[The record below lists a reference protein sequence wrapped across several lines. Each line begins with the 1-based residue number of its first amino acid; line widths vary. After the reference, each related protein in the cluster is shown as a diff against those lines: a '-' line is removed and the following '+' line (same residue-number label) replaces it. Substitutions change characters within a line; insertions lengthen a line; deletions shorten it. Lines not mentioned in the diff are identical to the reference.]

1 MKKTTTFIFVV
12 LALIVSTTGYAQVRM
27 GEEFDD
33 PNYIPPDKIKAFQE
47 DVFKNAPYVFN
58 GQILKMKTW
67 EDPTDGHVYTSRL
80 LRITALR
87 RGKHLTDTVEV
98 ISQYGEVCI
107 ELKVGLRCYTEY
119 IGYKTHYNTNDI
131 PPHIVERGLI
141 NAAPEFI
148 EATGSLIYFCKP
160 TTRQTAFGVEN
171 KGYTILELYRSGHT
185 ILSPH
190 ISGGGYG
197 DYHRGLGGFY
207 ESEYQEM
214 MAKHKLNIPTQE
226 DKAKKPNGTSDAVKR
241 STTTDLNLS
250 FDKNVV
256 VAGVGEVLKIRRA
269 GGAVR
274 PLKSQFTCF
283 FGIAPTLIHPHQRIP
298 ARPYPNQNIQLFRY
312 YNFAKN

>member
-141 NAAPEFI
+141 NAAPEL
-148 EATGSLIYFCKP
+148 ESSPYAPYYFCKP
-160 TTRQTAFGVEN
+160 TIRKTAFSTQN
-171 KGYTILELYRSGHT
+171 KNHTILELYRSGYT
-185 ILSPH
+185 IVATGPWH
-190 ISGGGYG
+190 GGNPNNGGIYRMG
-197 DYHRGLGGFY
+197 MGGLDEAFF
-207 ESEYQEM
+207 QEQM
-214 MAKHKLNIPTQE
+214 SRYKLNIPTQE

-256 VAGVGEVLKIRRA
+256 AAGVGEVLKIRRA
-269 GGAVR
+269 GGGGSSTKKPVHLLFWDCANAHT
-274 PLKSQFTCF
+274 PS
-283 FGIAPTLIHPHQRIP
+283 PT
-298 ARPYPNQNIQLFRY
+298 YPSTSLSKPKYTIISLL
-312 YNFAKN
+312 